1 MEPFPLISVRL
12 KHKEINLHNLDSPE
26 LALKDD
32 IIFVNYDV
40 I

>member
-1 MEPFPLISVRL
+1 MELFPLIFVRL
-12 KHKEINLHNLDSPE
+12 KNLHNLGSPE